1 MNFIIRTLAMGSFNK
16 KITLNFVL
24 LYNARLHFQH
34 VNATSRLISVLLK
47 ITKIEGTLFRRCF
60 KTPRLNKGVNM
71 KKLLVMLFVLSSN
84 LTFASYHGG
93 GESDS
98 SGGGGGYGGGS
109 SAAGALVGV
118 GLIAY
123 FVMNRGDEEEGTE
136 FVDQNNFKKFQIDF
150 SKEENNLNSFS
161 ENDFYQNDFQVN
173 FKYYLN

>member
-1 MNFIIRTLAMGSFNK
+1 
-16 KITLNFVL
+16 
-24 LYNARLHFQH
+24 
-34 VNATSRLISVLLK
+34 
-47 ITKIEGTLFRRCF
+47 
-60 KTPRLNKGVNM
+60 M
-71 KKLLVMLFVLSSN
+71 KKLLVMLFVLTSN

-98 SGGGGGYGGGS
+98 SGGGGGGYGSGS

-123 FVMNRGDEEEGTE
+123 FIMNRSDDEEVEE
-136 FVDQNNFKKFQIDF
+136 FADQNKIKKFQVDF
-150 SKEENNLNSFS
+150 TKEDNHFNSFS

>member
-1 MNFIIRTLAMGSFNK
+1 
-16 KITLNFVL
+16 
-24 LYNARLHFQH
+24 
-34 VNATSRLISVLLK
+34 
-47 ITKIEGTLFRRCF
+47 
-60 KTPRLNKGVNM
+60 M

-98 SGGGGGYGGGS
+98 SGGGGGGYGDDSGYAIGVI
-109 SAAGALVGV
+109 VGV

-123 FVMNRGDEEEGTE
+123 NIMNLNDDEETAE
-136 FVDQNNFKKFQIDF
+136 FADQDKIKKFQIDF

>member
-1 MNFIIRTLAMGSFNK
+1 
-16 KITLNFVL
+16 
-24 LYNARLHFQH
+24 
-34 VNATSRLISVLLK
+34 
-47 ITKIEGTLFRRCF
+47 
-60 KTPRLNKGVNM
+60 M
-71 KKLLVMLFVLSSN
+71 KKLLVMLFVLTSN

-98 SGGGGGYGGGS
+98 SGGGGGYGSGS

-123 FVMNRGDEEEGTE
+123 FVMNRSDDEEATE
-136 FVDQNNFKKFQIDF
+136 FADQDKIKKFQINF
-150 SKEENNLNSFS
+150 TKEDNHFNSFS

>member
-1 MNFIIRTLAMGSFNK
+1 
-16 KITLNFVL
+16 
-24 LYNARLHFQH
+24 
-34 VNATSRLISVLLK
+34 
-47 ITKIEGTLFRRCF
+47 
-60 KTPRLNKGVNM
+60 M

-98 SGGGGGYGGGS
+98 SGGGGYGGGS

-150 SKEENNLNSFS
+150 SKEENILNSFS

>member
-1 MNFIIRTLAMGSFNK
+1 
-16 KITLNFVL
+16 
-24 LYNARLHFQH
+24 
-34 VNATSRLISVLLK
+34 
-47 ITKIEGTLFRRCF
+47 
-60 KTPRLNKGVNM
+60 M
-71 KKLLVMLFVLSSN
+71 KKLLVMLFVLTSN

-98 SGGGGGYGGGS
+98 SGGGGGYGSGS

-123 FVMNRGDEEEGTE
+123 FIMNRSDDEEVEE
-136 FVDQNNFKKFQIDF
+136 FADQNKIKKFQVDF
-150 SKEENNLNSFS
+150 TKEDNHFNSFS

>member
-1 MNFIIRTLAMGSFNK
+1 
-16 KITLNFVL
+16 
-24 LYNARLHFQH
+24 
-34 VNATSRLISVLLK
+34 
-47 ITKIEGTLFRRCF
+47 
-60 KTPRLNKGVNM
+60 M
-71 KKLLVMLFVLSSN
+71 KKLLVILFVLSSN

-98 SGGGGGYGGGS
+98 SGGGGGYGSGS

-123 FVMNRGDEEEGTE
+123 FVMNRSDDEEATE
-136 FVDQNNFKKFQIDF
+136 FADQDKIKKFQINF
-150 SKEENNLNSFS
+150 TKEDNHFNSFS

>member
-1 MNFIIRTLAMGSFNK
+1 
-16 KITLNFVL
+16 
-24 LYNARLHFQH
+24 
-34 VNATSRLISVLLK
+34 
-47 ITKIEGTLFRRCF
+47 
-60 KTPRLNKGVNM
+60 M
-71 KKLLVMLFVLSSN
+71 KKLLVMLFVLTSN

-98 SGGGGGYGGGS
+98 SGGGGGYGSGS

-123 FVMNRGDEEEGTE
+123 FVMNRSDDEEATE
-136 FVDQNNFKKFQIDF
+136 FADQDKIQKFQINF
-150 SKEENNLNSFS
+150 TKEDNHFNSFT

>member
-1 MNFIIRTLAMGSFNK
+1 
-16 KITLNFVL
+16 
-24 LYNARLHFQH
+24 
-34 VNATSRLISVLLK
+34 
-47 ITKIEGTLFRRCF
+47 
-60 KTPRLNKGVNM
+60 M

-93 GESDS
+93 GGGESDM

-109 SAAGALVGV
+109 SVAGALVGV

-123 FVMNRGDEEEGTE
+123 FVMNRSDEEEAE

-150 SKEENNLNSFS
+150 SKEENSFNSFS

>member
-1 MNFIIRTLAMGSFNK
+1 
-16 KITLNFVL
+16 
-24 LYNARLHFQH
+24 
-34 VNATSRLISVLLK
+34 
-47 ITKIEGTLFRRCF
+47 
-60 KTPRLNKGVNM
+60 M

-93 GESDS
+93 GGGESDM

-109 SAAGALVGV
+109 SVAGALVGV

-123 FVMNRGDEEEGTE
+123 FVMNRSDEEEGTE

>member
-1 MNFIIRTLAMGSFNK
+1 ML
-16 KITLNFVL
+16 
-24 LYNARLHFQH
+24 
-34 VNATSRLISVLLK
+34 
-47 ITKIEGTLFRRCF
+47 
-60 KTPRLNKGVNM
+60 RLNLGVNM
-71 KKLLVMLFVLSSN
+71 KKLLVMLFVLTSN

-98 SGGGGGYGGGS
+98 SGGGGGYGSGS

-123 FVMNRGDEEEGTE
+123 FVMNRSDDEEATE
-136 FVDQNNFKKFQIDF
+136 FADQDKIQKFQIDF
-150 SKEENNLNSFS
+150 TKEDNHFNSFT

>member
-1 MNFIIRTLAMGSFNK
+1 
-16 KITLNFVL
+16 
-24 LYNARLHFQH
+24 
-34 VNATSRLISVLLK
+34 
-47 ITKIEGTLFRRCF
+47 
-60 KTPRLNKGVNM
+60 M

-84 LTFASYHGG
+84 LTFATYHGG

-98 SGGGGGYGGGS
+98 SSGGGYGGGS

-123 FVMNRGDEEEGTE
+123 FVMNRGVEEEGTE

>member
-1 MNFIIRTLAMGSFNK
+1 
-16 KITLNFVL
+16 
-24 LYNARLHFQH
+24 
-34 VNATSRLISVLLK
+34 
-47 ITKIEGTLFRRCF
+47 
-60 KTPRLNKGVNM
+60 M

-98 SGGGGGYGGGS
+98 SGGGGGYGSGS

-123 FVMNRGDEEEGTE
+123 FVMNRSDDEEATE
-136 FVDQNNFKKFQIDF
+136 FADQDKIKKFQINF
-150 SKEENNLNSFS
+150 TKEDNHFNSFS

>member
-1 MNFIIRTLAMGSFNK
+1 
-16 KITLNFVL
+16 
-24 LYNARLHFQH
+24 
-34 VNATSRLISVLLK
+34 
-47 ITKIEGTLFRRCF
+47 
-60 KTPRLNKGVNM
+60 M

-84 LTFASYHGG
+84 LTFATYHGG

-98 SGGGGGYGGGS
+98 SGGGGYGGGS

-123 FVMNRGDEEEGTE
+123 FVMNRGEEEGAE

>member
-1 MNFIIRTLAMGSFNK
+1 
-16 KITLNFVL
+16 
-24 LYNARLHFQH
+24 
-34 VNATSRLISVLLK
+34 
-47 ITKIEGTLFRRCF
+47 
-60 KTPRLNKGVNM
+60 M

-98 SGGGGGYGGGS
+98 SGGGGYGGGS

>member
-1 MNFIIRTLAMGSFNK
+1 
-16 KITLNFVL
+16 
-24 LYNARLHFQH
+24 
-34 VNATSRLISVLLK
+34 
-47 ITKIEGTLFRRCF
+47 
-60 KTPRLNKGVNM
+60 M
-71 KKLLVMLFVLSSN
+71 KKLLVMLFVLTSN

-98 SGGGGGYGGGS
+98 SGGGGGYGSGS

-123 FVMNRGDEEEGTE
+123 FVMNRSDDEEATE
-136 FVDQNNFKKFQIDF
+136 FADQDKIQKFQINF
-150 SKEENNLNSFS
+150 TKEDNHFNSFS

>member
-1 MNFIIRTLAMGSFNK
+1 
-16 KITLNFVL
+16 
-24 LYNARLHFQH
+24 
-34 VNATSRLISVLLK
+34 
-47 ITKIEGTLFRRCF
+47 
-60 KTPRLNKGVNM
+60 M

-84 LTFASYHGG
+84 LTFATYHGG

-98 SGGGGGYGGGS
+98 SGGGGYGGGS

-123 FVMNRGDEEEGTE
+123 FVMNRGIEEEGTE